1 MNTVN
6 APHRSPDAIPRG
18 MLIALGAVVL
28 STLVGVSFVRFT
40 GIGVVHVPQAR
51 AVSVREF
58 RFEDLASGGIEVR
71 DARTGRVVHEVAP
84 ETNGFLRGT
93 MRGLARERHRRGIG
107 PETPFVMTGHAD
119 GKLTLEDPTTGRSV
133 DLGSFGPTNAAAFA
147 ALMTSGQ
154 PGQSSDMAAPVT
166 R

>member
-1 MNTVN
+1 MNTMQ
-6 APHRSPDAIPRG
+6 PPPQTRSPDALPRG
-18 MLIALGAVVL
+18 MLVALGSLVL
-28 STLVGVSFVRFT
+28 CTLVGVSFVRFT
-40 GIGVVHVPQAR
+40 GIGVVHVPQAE

-58 RFEDLASGGIEVR
+58 LFEDLASGGIRVK

-93 MRGLARERHRRGIG
+93 MRGLARERYRRGIG
-107 PETPFVMTGHAD
+107 PEIAFRMIGRAD
-119 GKLTLEDPTTGRSV
+119 GKLTLEDPATGRTV

-147 ALMTSGQ
+147 GLMNGGPADTQALQ
-154 PGQSSDMAAPVT
+154 AT